1 MYSAS
6 EDCVFCHLECFEGYF
21 VMVNKLISICLLLD
35 LSFFFFAI
43 WRIFLEIILLL
54 LLDLNH

>member
-1 MYSAS
+1 VCCTAAS

-35 LSFFFFAI
+35 LSFFFLQFGGY
-43 WRIFLEIILLL
+43 F
-54 LLDLNH
+54 